1 MTEKK
6 SARSKVQNFGSF
18 LSSMVMPNIAAFIA
32 WGFLTALFIPKGWIP
47 NERFAN
53 LVDPIII
60 YAIPML
66 IAYTGGNIVNPRMGG
81 VVGTIA
87 TMGAIVG
94 SEQKMLVA
102 AMVLGPLSAWILK
115 KIQDAYDGHVKSGF
129 EMLVN
134 NFVAGFLAFG
144 LSLFAYVAI
153 APVMEGLL
161 NILSTGVDWLVQ
173 RHLLPLVHIFVEP
186 AKILFLNN
194 AINHGILFPIG
205 LEQVEKAGK
214 SMLFMIESNP
224 GPGFGI
230 LLAYMIAG
238 KKNEKASALG
248 ASVIQVFGGIH
259 EIYFPYV
266 LMNPKLIIAAIL
278 GGMSSTFLLQMM
290 SGGLVATPSPG
301 SILAWIAL
309 TPKGSYLPTI
319 IAFAVSTV
327 VSMIV
332 ALPIIRNAKDN
343 GKSLDEATNDMKDTK
358 ANKTVEKRPAN
369 TNLAYTKKI
378 IFACDAGMGSSAMG
392 ASILKK
398 KVKEAGLDDIE
409 VRNVAIPQIPD
420 DADVVI
426 THEDLTERAKQK
438 NNNAYHVSVKN
449 FMQAPEYDQLVTD
462 IKEARANGEAKTK
475 STEKIENQTVSPDK
489 EEVETVVY
497 SADGKKISDKKIEEK
512 TNNNSSVLKK
522 ENILLNQKFNSKEE
536 VIKKVGK
543 IMQESGYVD
552 SEYTKGM
559 LQRENEAPT
568 HFGIGLAIP
577 HGTNETKSA
586 IKKSGLVVFTIPE
599 GVKWDDETVKLV
611 IGIAGVGD
619 EHLSILSNVATKI
632 DNEEIVND
640 VVENK
645 SQDEIYEILTS
656 EV

>member
-6 SARSKVQNFGSF
+6 SARSRVQNFGSF

-47 NERFAN
+47 NENFAK

-60 YAIPML
+60 YAIPVL
-66 IAYTGGNIVNPRMGG
+66 IAYTGGNLVNPRMGG
-81 VVGTIA
+81 VVGAIA

-94 SEQKMLVA
+94 SEQKMLIA

-115 KIQDAYDGHVKSGF
+115 KIQDAYEGHVKSGF

-134 NFVAGFLAFG
+134 NLVAGFLALG
-144 LSLFAYVAI
+144 LSLFAYIAI
-153 APVMEGLL
+153 APIMEGLL

-194 AINHGILFPIG
+194 AINHGILSPIG

-290 SGGLVATPSPG
+290 NGGLVATPSPG
-301 SILAWIAL
+301 SLISWILL

-319 IAFAVSTV
+319 IAFAVSTA
-327 VSMIV
+327 VSMVV

-343 GKSLDEATNDMKDTK
+343 GKSLDEATNDMKNTK
-358 ANKTVEKRPAN
+358 ANKTVAQRPAN
-369 TNLAYTKKI
+369 TNLADTKKI

-398 KVKEAGLDDIE
+398 KVKEAGLEDIE
-409 VRNVAIPQIPD
+409 VRNVAIPQIPA

-426 THEDLTERAKQK
+426 THEDLTERARQK
-438 NNNAYHVSVKN
+438 NNTAYHVSVKN
-449 FMQAPEYDQLVTD
+449 FMQAPEYDQLVAD
-462 IKEARANGEAKTK
+462 IKDARENNGQNSPQNEEAISKPTN
-475 STEKIENQTVSPDK
+475 DK
-489 EEVETVVY
+489 EVETVVY
-497 SADGKKISDKKIEEK
+497 GSNGEKITEDKDQTKDFP
-512 TNNNSSVLKK
+512 VLRK
-522 ENILLNQKFNSKEE
+522 ENILLNQKFDSKEE
-536 VIKKVGK
+536 VIREVGK

-552 SEYTKGM
+552 HEYTKGM
-559 LQRENEAPT
+559 LDRENEAPT

-577 HGTNETKSA
+577 HGTNETKAA

-640 VVENK
+640 IVANK

>member
-6 SARSKVQNFGSF
+6 SARSRVQNFGSF

-81 VVGTIA
+81 VVGAIA

-102 AMVLGPLSAWILK
+102 AMVLGPLSAWLLK

-230 LLAYMIAG
+230 LLAYMLAG

-248 ASVIQVFGGIH
+248 ASIIQVFGGIH

-327 VSMIV
+327 VSMVV
-332 ALPIIRNAKDN
+332 ALPIIRNAKDT
-343 GKSLDEATNDMKDTK
+343 GKSLDEATNDMKNTK
-358 ANKTVEKRPAN
+358 SNKTVAQKPAN
-369 TNLAYTKKI
+369 TNLADTKKI

-398 KVKEAGLDDIE
+398 KVKEAGLADIE

-426 THEDLTERAKQK
+426 THEDLTERARQK
-438 NNNAYHVSVKN
+438 NNAAYHVSVKN
-449 FMQAPEYDQLVTD
+449 FMQAPEYDQLVSE
-462 IKEARANGEAKTK
+462 IKDARENNGAN
-475 STEKIENQTVSPDK
+475 SPQNEETISKAANDK
-489 EEVETVVY
+489 EIETVVY
-497 SADGKKISDKKIEEK
+497 GSDGEKITEDEK
-512 TNNNSSVLKK
+512 EINDSPVLKK
-522 ENILLNQKFNSKEE
+522 ENILLNQKFDSKEE
-536 VIKKVGK
+536 VIREVGR

-552 SEYTKGM
+552 HEYTKGM
-559 LQRENEAPT
+559 LDRENEAPT

-640 VVENK
+640 IVANK

>member
-1 MTEKK
+1 
-6 SARSKVQNFGSF
+6 
-18 LSSMVMPNIAAFIA
+18 
-32 WGFLTALFIPKGWIP
+32 
-47 NERFAN
+47 
-53 LVDPIII
+53 
-60 YAIPML
+60 
-66 IAYTGGNIVNPRMGG
+66 
-81 VVGTIA
+81 
-87 TMGAIVG
+87 
-94 SEQKMLVA
+94 
-102 AMVLGPLSAWILK
+102 
-115 KIQDAYDGHVKSGF
+115 
-129 EMLVN
+129 
-134 NFVAGFLAFG
+134 
-144 LSLFAYVAI
+144 
-153 APVMEGLL
+153 
-161 NILSTGVDWLVQ
+161 
-173 RHLLPLVHIFVEP
+173 
-186 AKILFLNN
+186 
-194 AINHGILFPIG
+194 
-205 LEQVEKAGK
+205 
-214 SMLFMIESNP
+214 
-224 GPGFGI
+224 
-230 LLAYMIAG
+230 
-238 KKNEKASALG
+238 
-248 ASVIQVFGGIH
+248 
-259 EIYFPYV
+259 
-266 LMNPKLIIAAIL
+266 
-278 GGMSSTFLLQMM
+278 
-290 SGGLVATPSPG
+290 
-301 SILAWIAL
+301 
-309 TPKGSYLPTI
+309 
-319 IAFAVSTV
+319 
-327 VSMIV
+327 
-332 ALPIIRNAKDN
+332 
-343 GKSLDEATNDMKDTK
+343 
-358 ANKTVEKRPAN
+358 
-369 TNLAYTKKI
+369 
-378 IFACDAGMGSSAMG
+378 MG

-426 THEDLTERAKQK
+426 THEDLTERAMQK

-619 EHLSILSNVATKI
+619 EHLNILSNVATKI

-640 VVENK
+640 IVENK

>member
-6 SARSKVQNFGSF
+6 SARSRVQNFGSF

-81 VVGTIA
+81 VVGAIA

-102 AMVLGPLSAWILK
+102 AMVLGPLSAWLLK

-230 LLAYMIAG
+230 LLAYMLAG

-248 ASVIQVFGGIH
+248 ASIIQVFGGIH

-327 VSMIV
+327 VSMVV
-332 ALPIIRNAKDN
+332 ALPIIRNAKDT
-343 GKSLDEATNDMKDTK
+343 GKSLDEATNDMKNTK
-358 ANKTVEKRPAN
+358 SNKTVAQKPAN
-369 TNLAYTKKI
+369 TNLADTKKI

-398 KVKEAGLDDIE
+398 KVKEAGLADIE

-426 THEDLTERAKQK
+426 THEDLTERARQK
-438 NNNAYHVSVKN
+438 NNAAYHVSVKN
-449 FMQAPEYDQLVTD
+449 FMQAPEYDQLVSE
-462 IKEARANGEAKTK
+462 IKDARENNGAN
-475 STEKIENQTVSPDK
+475 SPQNEETISKAANDK
-489 EEVETVVY
+489 EIETVVY
-497 SADGKKISDKKIEEK
+497 GSDGEKITEDEK
-512 TNNNSSVLKK
+512 EINDFPVLKK
-522 ENILLNQKFNSKEE
+522 ENILLNQKFDSKEAVIRE
-536 VIKKVGK
+536 VGR

-552 SEYTKGM
+552 HEYTKGM
-559 LQRENEAPT
+559 LDRENEAPT

-640 VVENK
+640 IVANK

>member
-6 SARSKVQNFGSF
+6 SVRSRVQNFGSF

-32 WGFLTALFIPKGWIP
+32 WGVLTALFIPKGWIP
-47 NERFAN
+47 NEKFAN

-60 YAIPML
+60 YAIPIL
-66 IAYTGGNIVNPRMGG
+66 IAYTGGNIANPRMGG
-81 VVGTIA
+81 VVGAIA

-102 AMVLGPLSAWILK
+102 AMILGPLSAWLLK

-205 LEQVEKAGK
+205 LDQVEKAGK

-266 LMNPKLIIAAIL
+266 LMNPKLIIAAIV

-290 SGGLVATPSPG
+290 SGGLVSSPSPG
-301 SILAWIAL
+301 SLISWILL
-309 TPKGSYLPTI
+309 TPRGSYLPTI

-332 ALPIIRNAKDN
+332 ALPILRNAKNN
-343 GKSLDEATNDMKDTK
+343 GKSLDEATSDMKNTK
-358 ANKTVEKRPAN
+358 ANKTLAKRPTN
-369 TNLAYTKKI
+369 TNLADTKKI

-426 THEDLTERAKQK
+426 THQDLTERAIQK
-438 NNNAYHVSVKN
+438 NNAAYHVSVKN
-449 FMQAPEYDQLVTD
+449 FMQAPEYDQLIAD
-462 IKEARANGEAKTK
+462 IKDARENNGPT
-475 STEKIENQTVSPDK
+475 SPQK
-489 EEVETVVY
+489 EETINQASNNEEIETVVY
-497 SADGKKISDKKIEEK
+497 SSDGEKITEDKKE
-512 TNNNSSVLKK
+512 TNDSSVLKK
-522 ENILLNQKFNSKEE
+522 ENILLNQKFDSKEE
-536 VIKKVGK
+536 VIKEVGR
-543 IMQESGYVD
+543 IMESSGYVD
-552 SEYTKGM
+552 HEYTNGM

-577 HGTNETKSA
+577 HGTNKTKSA
-586 IKKSGLVVFTIPE
+586 IKKSGLVVLTIPE
-599 GVKWDDETVKLV
+599 GVKWDDEIVKLV

-619 EHLSILSNVATKI
+619 EHLAILSNVATKI

-640 VVENK
+640 IVENK
-645 SQDEIYEILTS
+645 SKDEIYEILTS

>member
-1 MTEKK
+1 MSEKK
-6 SARSKVQNFGSF
+6 SARSRVQNFGSF

-32 WGFLTALFIPKGWIP
+32 WGFLTALFIPDGWIP
-47 NERFAN
+47 NENFAK
-53 LVDPIII
+53 LVDPIIV
-60 YAIPML
+60 YAIPVL
-66 IAYTGGNIVNPRMGG
+66 IAYTGGNLVNPRMGG
-81 VVGTIA
+81 VVGAIA

-94 SEQKMLVA
+94 SEQKMLIA

-115 KIQDAYDGHVKSGF
+115 KIQDAYEGHVKSGF

-134 NFVAGFLAFG
+134 NFVAGFLALG
-144 LSLFAYVAI
+144 LSLFAYIAI

-194 AINHGILFPIG
+194 AINHGIFSPIG
-205 LEQVEKAGK
+205 LEQVEKAGR

-230 LLAYMIAG
+230 LLAYMLAG

-248 ASVIQVFGGIH
+248 ASIIQVFGGIH

-327 VSMIV
+327 VSMVV
-332 ALPIIRNAKDN
+332 ALPIIRNAKDT

-369 TNLAYTKKI
+369 TNLADTKKI

-398 KVKEAGLDDIE
+398 KVKEAGLADIE
-409 VRNVAIPQIPD
+409 VRNVAIPQIPA

-426 THEDLTERAKQK
+426 THEDLTERAMQK
-438 NNNAYHVSVKN
+438 NNAAYHVSVKN
-449 FMQAPEYDQLVTD
+449 FMQAPEYDQLVAD
-462 IKEARANGEAKTK
+462 IKDARENNGANSPQKEESISKA
-475 STEKIENQTVSPDK
+475 ENDK
-489 EEVETVVY
+489 EVETVVY
-497 SADGKKISDKKIEEK
+497 GSDGEKITEDEK
-512 TNNNSSVLKK
+512 EINDFPVLKK
-522 ENILLNQKFNSKEE
+522 ENILLNQKFDSKEE
-536 VIKKVGK
+536 VIREVGR
-543 IMQESGYVD
+543 IMQGSGYVD
-552 SEYTKGM
+552 HEYTKGM
-559 LQRENEAPT
+559 LDRENEAPT

-640 VVENK
+640 IVANK

>member
-32 WGFLTALFIPKGWIP
+32 WGFLTALFIPDGWIP
-47 NERFAN
+47 NENFAT
-53 LVDPIII
+53 LVDPILI

-81 VVGTIA
+81 VVGAIA

-102 AMVLGPLSAWILK
+102 AMVLGPLSAWLLK

-134 NFVAGFLAFG
+134 NFVAGFLALG

-173 RHLLPLVHIFVEP
+173 RRLLPLVHIFVEP

-194 AINHGILFPIG
+194 AINHGIFTPIG
-205 LEQVEKAGK
+205 LNQVEKAGK

-224 GPGFGI
+224 GPGFGV

-238 KKNEKASALG
+238 KKNEKASAFG
-248 ASVIQVFGGIH
+248 ASIIQVFGGIH
-259 EIYFPYV
+259 EIYFPYI
-266 LMNPKLIIAAIL
+266 LMNPKLLIATIL
-278 GGMSSTFLLQMM
+278 GGMSSTFLLELLN
-290 SGGLVATPSPG
+290 GGLVASPSPG
-301 SILAWIAL
+301 SLISWILL

-332 ALPIIRNAKDN
+332 ALPIIRNAKDT

-358 ANKTVEKRPAN
+358 ANKTVAKRPAN
-369 TNLAYTKKI
+369 TNLADTKKI

-449 FMQAPEYDQLVTD
+449 FMQAPEYDQLVAD
-462 IKEARANGEAKTK
+462 IKDARKNNGAN
-475 STEKIENQTVSPDK
+475 SPQNEETISKPVNDK
-489 EEVETVVY
+489 EVETVVY
-497 SADGKKISDKKIEEK
+497 GSNGEKITEDKNQTKD
-512 TNNNSSVLKK
+512 SPVLKK
-522 ENILLNQKFNSKEE
+522 ENILLNQKFDSKEE
-536 VIKKVGK
+536 VIREVGR

-552 SEYTKGM
+552 HEYTKGM
-559 LQRENEAPT
+559 LDRENEAPT

>member
-1 MTEKK
+1 MTEKR

-32 WGFLTALFIPKGWIP
+32 WGFLTALFIPDGWIP
-47 NERFAN
+47 NENFAT
-53 LVDPIII
+53 LVDPILI

-81 VVGTIA
+81 VVGAIA

-102 AMVLGPLSAWILK
+102 AMVLGPLSAWLLK

-134 NFVAGFLAFG
+134 NFVAGFLALG

-173 RHLLPLVHIFVEP
+173 RRLLPLVHIFVEP

-194 AINHGILFPIG
+194 AINHGIFTPIG
-205 LEQVEKAGK
+205 LNQVEKAGK

-224 GPGFGI
+224 GPGFGV

-238 KKNEKASALG
+238 KKNEKASAFG
-248 ASVIQVFGGIH
+248 ASIIQVFGGIH
-259 EIYFPYV
+259 EIYFPYI
-266 LMNPKLIIAAIL
+266 LMNPKLLIATIL
-278 GGMSSTFLLQMM
+278 GGMSSTFLLELLN
-290 SGGLVATPSPG
+290 GGLVASPSPG
-301 SILAWIAL
+301 SLISWILL

-358 ANKTVEKRPAN
+358 ANKTVAKRPAN
-369 TNLAYTKKI
+369 TNLADTKKI

-426 THEDLTERAKQK
+426 THEDLTERAMQK

-449 FMQAPEYDQLVTD
+449 FMQAPEYDQLVAE
-462 IKEARANGEAKTK
+462 IKDARENNGANSPQNEETISKA
-475 STEKIENQTVSPDK
+475 ENDK
-489 EEVETVVY
+489 EVETVVY
-497 SADGKKISDKKIEEK
+497 GSDGEKITEDEK
-512 TNNNSSVLKK
+512 EINDSPVLKK

-619 EHLSILSNVATKI
+619 EHLNILSNVATKI

-640 VVENK
+640 IVENK

>member
-6 SARSKVQNFGSF
+6 SARSRVQNFGSF

-32 WGFLTALFIPKGWIP
+32 WGFLTALFIPDGWIP
-47 NERFAN
+47 NENFAK

-81 VVGTIA
+81 VVGAIA

-134 NFVAGFLAFG
+134 NFVAGFLALG

-194 AINHGILFPIG
+194 AINHGILSPIG
-205 LEQVEKAGK
+205 LEQVEKAGR

-230 LLAYMIAG
+230 LLAYMLAG

-248 ASVIQVFGGIH
+248 ASIIQVFGGIH

-327 VSMIV
+327 VSMVV
-332 ALPIIRNAKDN
+332 ALPIIRNAKDT
-343 GKSLDEATNDMKDTK
+343 GKSLDEATNDMKNTK

-369 TNLAYTKKI
+369 TNLADTKKI

-398 KVKEAGLDDIE
+398 KVKEAGLADIE

-426 THEDLTERAKQK
+426 THEDLTERARQK
-438 NNNAYHVSVKN
+438 NNAAYHVSVKN
-449 FMQAPEYDQLVTD
+449 FMQAPEYDQLVAE
-462 IKEARANGEAKTK
+462 IKDARENNGANSPQKEETISKA
-475 STEKIENQTVSPDK
+475 ENDK
-489 EEVETVVY
+489 EVETVVY
-497 SADGKKISDKKIEEK
+497 GSDGEKITEDEK
-512 TNNNSSVLKK
+512 EINDFPVLKK
-522 ENILLNQKFNSKEE
+522 ENILLNQKFDSKEE
-536 VIKKVGK
+536 VIREVGK

-552 SEYTKGM
+552 HEYTKGM
-559 LQRENEAPT
+559 LDRENEAPT

-577 HGTNETKSA
+577 HGTNETKAA

-640 VVENK
+640 IVANK

>member
-32 WGFLTALFIPKGWIP
+32 WGFLTALFIPDGWIP
-47 NERFAN
+47 NEKFAT

-81 VVGTIA
+81 VVGAIA

-102 AMVLGPLSAWILK
+102 AMVLGPLSAWLLK

-134 NFVAGFLAFG
+134 NFVAGFLALG

-194 AINHGILFPIG
+194 AINHGILSPIG

-230 LLAYMIAG
+230 LLAYMLAG

-248 ASVIQVFGGIH
+248 ASIIQVFGGIH

-290 SGGLVATPSPG
+290 NGGLVATPSPG
-301 SILAWIAL
+301 SILAWLAL

-327 VSMIV
+327 VSMVV
-332 ALPIIRNAKDN
+332 ALPIIRNAKDT
-343 GKSLDEATNDMKDTK
+343 GKSLDEATNDMKNTK
-358 ANKTVEKRPAN
+358 ANKTVAKRPAN
-369 TNLAYTKKI
+369 TNLADTKKI

-398 KVKEAGLDDIE
+398 KVKEAGLADIE

-426 THEDLTERAKQK
+426 THEDLTERAMQK
-438 NNNAYHVSVKN
+438 NNAAYHVSVKN
-449 FMQAPEYDQLVTD
+449 FMQAPEYDKLVAD
-462 IKEARANGEAKTK
+462 IKDARENNGANSLQKEESISKPA
-475 STEKIENQTVSPDK
+475 NDK
-489 EEVETVVY
+489 EVETVVY
-497 SADGKKISDKKIEEK
+497 GSNGEKITEDKNQTKD
-512 TNNNSSVLKK
+512 SPVLKK
-522 ENILLNQKFNSKEE
+522 ENILLNQKFDSKEE
-536 VIKKVGK
+536 VIREVGR

-552 SEYTKGM
+552 HEYTNGM

-577 HGTNETKSA
+577 HGTNETKAA

-632 DNEEIVND
+632 DNEEVVND
-640 VVENK
+640 IVANK

>member
-32 WGFLTALFIPKGWIP
+32 WGFLTALFIPDGWIP
-47 NERFAN
+47 NENFAT
-53 LVDPIII
+53 LVDPILI

-81 VVGTIA
+81 VVGAIA

-102 AMVLGPLSAWILK
+102 AMVLGPLSAWLLK

-134 NFVAGFLAFG
+134 NFVAGFLALG

-173 RHLLPLVHIFVEP
+173 RRLLPLVHIFVEP

-194 AINHGILFPIG
+194 AINHGIFTPIG
-205 LEQVEKAGK
+205 LNQVEKAGK

-224 GPGFGI
+224 GPGFGV

-238 KKNEKASALG
+238 KKNEKASAFG
-248 ASVIQVFGGIH
+248 ASIIQVFGGIH
-259 EIYFPYV
+259 EIYFPYI
-266 LMNPKLIIAAIL
+266 LMNPKLLIATIL
-278 GGMSSTFLLQMM
+278 GGMSSTFLLELLN
-290 SGGLVATPSPG
+290 GGLVASPSPG
-301 SILAWIAL
+301 SLISWILL

-332 ALPIIRNAKDN
+332 ALPIIRNAKDT

-358 ANKTVEKRPAN
+358 ANKTVAKRPAN
-369 TNLAYTKKI
+369 TNLADTKKI

-426 THEDLTERAKQK
+426 THEDLTERAMQK

-449 FMQAPEYDQLVTD
+449 FMQAPEYDQLVAE
-462 IKEARANGEAKTK
+462 IKDARENNGANSPQNEETISKA
-475 STEKIENQTVSPDK
+475 ENDK
-489 EEVETVVY
+489 EVETVVY
-497 SADGKKISDKKIEEK
+497 GSDGEKITEDEK
-512 TNNNSSVLKK
+512 EINDSPVLKK

-586 IKKSGLVVFTIPE
+586 LKKSGLVVFTIPE

-619 EHLSILSNVATKI
+619 EHLNILSNVATKI

-640 VVENK
+640 IVENK

>member
-32 WGFLTALFIPKGWIP
+32 WGFLTALFIPDGWIP
-47 NERFAN
+47 NENFAT
-53 LVDPIII
+53 LVDPILI

-81 VVGTIA
+81 VVGAIA

-102 AMVLGPLSAWILK
+102 AMVLGPLSAWLLK

-134 NFVAGFLAFG
+134 NFVAGFLALG

-173 RHLLPLVHIFVEP
+173 RRLLPLVHIFVEP

-194 AINHGILFPIG
+194 AINHGIFTPIG
-205 LEQVEKAGK
+205 LNQVEKAGK

-224 GPGFGI
+224 GPGFGV

-238 KKNEKASALG
+238 KKNEKASAFG
-248 ASVIQVFGGIH
+248 ASIIQVFGGIH
-259 EIYFPYV
+259 EIYFPYI
-266 LMNPKLIIAAIL
+266 LMNPKLLIATIL
-278 GGMSSTFLLQMM
+278 GGMSSTFLLELLN
-290 SGGLVATPSPG
+290 GGLVASPSPG
-301 SILAWIAL
+301 SLISWILL

-332 ALPIIRNAKDN
+332 ALPIIRNAKDT

-358 ANKTVEKRPAN
+358 ANKTVAKRPAN
-369 TNLAYTKKI
+369 TNLADTKKI

-426 THEDLTERAKQK
+426 THEDLTERAMQK

-449 FMQAPEYDQLVTD
+449 FMQAPEYNQLVTD

-475 STEKIENQTVSPDK
+475 STEKIE
-489 EEVETVVY
+489 
-497 SADGKKISDKKIEEK
+497 EK
-512 TNNNSSVLKK
+512 TNNSSVLKK

-640 VVENK
+640 IVENK

>member
-32 WGFLTALFIPKGWIP
+32 WGFLTALFIPDGWIP
-47 NERFAN
+47 NENFAT
-53 LVDPIII
+53 LVDPILI

-81 VVGTIA
+81 VVGAIA

-102 AMVLGPLSAWILK
+102 AMVLGPLSAWLLK

-134 NFVAGFLAFG
+134 NFVAGFLALG

-173 RHLLPLVHIFVEP
+173 RRLLPLVHIFVEP

-194 AINHGILFPIG
+194 AINHGIFTPIG
-205 LEQVEKAGK
+205 LNQVEKAGK

-224 GPGFGI
+224 GPGFGV

-238 KKNEKASALG
+238 KKNEKASAFG
-248 ASVIQVFGGIH
+248 ASIIQVFGGIH
-259 EIYFPYV
+259 EIYFPYI
-266 LMNPKLIIAAIL
+266 LMNPKLLIATIL
-278 GGMSSTFLLQMM
+278 GGMSSTFLLELLN
-290 SGGLVATPSPG
+290 GGLVASPSPG
-301 SILAWIAL
+301 SLISWILL

-343 GKSLDEATNDMKDTK
+343 GKSLDEATNDMKNTK
-358 ANKTVEKRPAN
+358 ANKTVAKRPAN
-369 TNLAYTKKI
+369 TNLADTKKI

-426 THEDLTERAKQK
+426 THEDLTERAMQK

-449 FMQAPEYDQLVTD
+449 FMQAPEYDQLVAE
-462 IKEARANGEAKTK
+462 IKDARENNGANSPQNEETISKA
-475 STEKIENQTVSPDK
+475 ENDK
-489 EEVETVVY
+489 EVETVVY
-497 SADGKKISDKKIEEK
+497 GSDGEKITEDEK
-512 TNNNSSVLKK
+512 EINDSPVLKK

-619 EHLSILSNVATKI
+619 EHLNILSNVATKI

-640 VVENK
+640 IVENK

>member
-6 SARSKVQNFGSF
+6 SARSRVQNFGSF

-32 WGFLTALFIPKGWIP
+32 WGFLTALFIPDGWIP
-47 NERFAN
+47 NENFAK

-60 YAIPML
+60 YAIPVL
-66 IAYTGGNIVNPRMGG
+66 IAYTGGNLVNPRMGG
-81 VVGTIA
+81 VVGAIA

-94 SEQKMLVA
+94 SEQKMLIA

-115 KIQDAYDGHVKSGF
+115 KIQDAYEGHVKSGF

-134 NFVAGFLAFG
+134 NFVAGFLALG
-144 LSLFAYVAI
+144 LSLFAYIAI
-153 APVMEGLL
+153 APIMEGLL

-194 AINHGILFPIG
+194 AINHGILSPIG

-290 SGGLVATPSPG
+290 NGGLVATPSPG

-319 IAFAVSTV
+319 IAFVVSTV
-327 VSMIV
+327 VSMVV
-332 ALPIIRNAKDN
+332 ALPIIRNAKDT
-343 GKSLDEATNDMKDTK
+343 GKSLDEATADMRNTK
-358 ANKTVEKRPAN
+358 ANKTVAQRPAN
-369 TNLAYTKKI
+369 TNLADTKKI

-398 KVKEAGLDDIE
+398 KVKEAGLADIE
-409 VRNVAIPQIPD
+409 VRNVAIPQIPA

-426 THEDLTERAKQK
+426 THEDLTERARQK
-438 NNNAYHVSVKN
+438 NNTAYHVSVKN
-449 FMQAPEYDQLVTD
+449 FMQAPEYDQLVDD
-462 IKEARANGEAKTK
+462 IKDARANNG
-475 STEKIENQTVSPDK
+475 TVSPKNEDPISKPANDK
-489 EEVETVVY
+489 EVETVVY
-497 SADGKKISDKKIEEK
+497 ESNGEKVTEDKNQAKD
-512 TNNNSSVLKK
+512 TPVLKK
-522 ENILLNQKFNSKEE
+522 ENILLNQKFDSKEE
-536 VIKKVGK
+536 VIREVGK
-543 IMQESGYVD
+543 IMQESGYVG

-559 LQRENEAPT
+559 LDRENEAPT

-640 VVENK
+640 IVANK

>member
-6 SARSKVQNFGSF
+6 SARSRVQNFGSF

-32 WGFLTALFIPKGWIP
+32 WGFLTALFIPDGWIP
-47 NERFAN
+47 NENFAN
-53 LVDPIII
+53 LVDPIIV
-60 YAIPML
+60 YAIPVL
-66 IAYTGGNIVNPRMGG
+66 IAYTGGNLVNPRMGG
-81 VVGTIA
+81 VVGAIA

-94 SEQKMLVA
+94 SEQKMLIA

-115 KIQDAYDGHVKSGF
+115 KIQDAYEGHVKSGF

-134 NFVAGFLAFG
+134 NFVAGFLALG
-144 LSLFAYVAI
+144 LSLFAYIAI

-173 RHLLPLVHIFVEP
+173 KHLLPLVHIFVEP

-194 AINHGILFPIG
+194 AINHGILSPIG

-290 SGGLVATPSPG
+290 NGGLVATPSPG

-327 VSMIV
+327 VSMVV
-332 ALPIIRNAKDN
+332 ALPIIRNAKDT
-343 GKSLDEATNDMKDTK
+343 GKSLDDATADMKNTK
-358 ANKTVEKRPAN
+358 ANKTVAQRPAN
-369 TNLAYTKKI
+369 TNLADTKKI

-398 KVKEAGLDDIE
+398 KVKEAGLEDIE
-409 VRNVAIPQIPD
+409 VRNVAIPQIPA

-426 THEDLTERAKQK
+426 THEDLTERARQK
-438 NNNAYHVSVKN
+438 NNTAYHVSVKN
-449 FMQAPEYDQLVTD
+449 FMQAPEYDQLVAD
-462 IKEARANGEAKTK
+462 IKDARENNGIASPQNE
-475 STEKIENQTVSPDK
+475 EKISKPTNEK
-489 EEVETVVY
+489 EVETVVY
-497 SADGKKISDKKIEEK
+497 GSDGEKITEDKDQTKDFP
-512 TNNNSSVLKK
+512 VLKK
-522 ENILLNQKFNSKEE
+522 ENILLNQKFDSKEE
-536 VIKKVGK
+536 VIREVGK
-543 IMQESGYVD
+543 IMQESGYVG

-559 LQRENEAPT
+559 LDRENEAPT

-577 HGTNETKSA
+577 HGTNETKAA

-640 VVENK
+640 IVANK

>member
-32 WGFLTALFIPKGWIP
+32 WGFLTALFIPDGWIP
-47 NERFAN
+47 NENFAT
-53 LVDPIII
+53 LVDPILI

-81 VVGTIA
+81 VVGAIA

-102 AMVLGPLSAWILK
+102 AMVLGPLSAWLLK

-134 NFVAGFLAFG
+134 NFVAGFLALG

-173 RHLLPLVHIFVEP
+173 RRLLPLVHIFVEP

-194 AINHGILFPIG
+194 AINHGIFTPIG
-205 LEQVEKAGK
+205 LNQVEKAGK

-327 VSMIV
+327 VSMVV
-332 ALPIIRNAKDN
+332 ALPIIRNAKDT
-343 GKSLDEATNDMKDTK
+343 GKSLDEATNDMKNTK
-358 ANKTVEKRPAN
+358 ANKTAAQRPAN
-369 TNLAYTKKI
+369 TNLADTKKI

-398 KVKEAGLDDIE
+398 KVKEAGLADIE

-426 THEDLTERAKQK
+426 THEDLTERAMQK

-449 FMQAPEYDQLVTD
+449 FMQAPEYDQLVAE
-462 IKEARANGEAKTK
+462 IKDARENNGTNSPQNEEVINKPAN
-475 STEKIENQTVSPDK
+475 DK
-489 EEVETVVY
+489 EVETVVY
-497 SADGKKISDKKIEEK
+497 GSDGEKITEDEK
-512 TNNNSSVLKK
+512 EINDFPVLKK
-522 ENILLNQKFNSKEE
+522 ENILLNQKFDSKEE
-536 VIKKVGK
+536 VIREVGR

-552 SEYTKGM
+552 HEYTEGM
-559 LQRENEAPT
+559 LDRENEAPT

-619 EHLSILSNVATKI
+619 EHLNILSNVATKI

-640 VVENK
+640 IVENK

>member
-6 SARSKVQNFGSF
+6 SARSRVQNFGSF

-32 WGFLTALFIPKGWIP
+32 WGFLTALFIPDGWIP
-47 NERFAN
+47 NENFAK

-81 VVGTIA
+81 VVGAIA

-134 NFVAGFLAFG
+134 NFVAGFLALG

-194 AINHGILFPIG
+194 AINHGILSPIG
-205 LEQVEKAGK
+205 LEQVEKAGR

-230 LLAYMIAG
+230 LLAYMLAG

-248 ASVIQVFGGIH
+248 ASIIQVFGGIH

-327 VSMIV
+327 VSMVV
-332 ALPIIRNAKDN
+332 ALPIIRNAKDT
-343 GKSLDEATNDMKDTK
+343 GKSLDEATNDMKNTK
-358 ANKTVEKRPAN
+358 ANKTVAQKPAN
-369 TNLAYTKKI
+369 TNLADTKKI

-398 KVKEAGLDDIE
+398 KVKEAGLADIE
-409 VRNVAIPQIPD
+409 VRNVAIPQIPA

-426 THEDLTERAKQK
+426 THEDLTERARQK
-438 NNNAYHVSVKN
+438 NNAAYHVSVKN
-449 FMQAPEYDQLVTD
+449 FMQAPEYDQLVAD
-462 IKEARANGEAKTK
+462 IKDARENNGANSPQKEETISKA
-475 STEKIENQTVSPDK
+475 ENDK
-489 EEVETVVY
+489 EVETVVY
-497 SADGKKISDKKIEEK
+497 GSNGEKITEDEK
-512 TNNNSSVLKK
+512 EINEVPVLKK
-522 ENILLNQKFNSKEE
+522 ENILLNQKFDSKEE
-536 VIKKVGK
+536 VIREVGR

-552 SEYTKGM
+552 HEYTKGM
-559 LQRENEAPT
+559 LDRENEAPT

-632 DNEEIVND
+632 DSEEIVND
-640 VVENK
+640 IVANK

>member
-6 SARSKVQNFGSF
+6 SARSRVQNFGSF

-60 YAIPML
+60 YAIPIL

-81 VVGTIA
+81 VVGAIA

-115 KIQDAYDGHVKSGF
+115 KIQNAYDGHVKSGF

-134 NFVAGFLAFG
+134 NFVAGFLALG

-173 RHLLPLVHIFVEP
+173 RRLLPLVHIFVEP

-194 AINHGILFPIG
+194 AINHGIFTPIG
-205 LEQVEKAGK
+205 LNQVEKAGK

-224 GPGFGI
+224 GPGFGV

-238 KKNEKASALG
+238 KKNEKASAFG
-248 ASVIQVFGGIH
+248 ASIIQVFGGIH
-259 EIYFPYV
+259 EIYFPYI
-266 LMNPKLIIAAIL
+266 LMNPKLLIATIL
-278 GGMSSTFLLQMM
+278 GGMSSTFLLELLN
-290 SGGLVATPSPG
+290 GGLVASPSPG
-301 SILAWIAL
+301 SLISWILL

-358 ANKTVEKRPAN
+358 ANKTVAKRPAN
-369 TNLAYTKKI
+369 TNLADTKKI

-426 THEDLTERAKQK
+426 THEDLTERAMQK

-449 FMQAPEYDQLVTD
+449 FMQAPEYDQLVAE
-462 IKEARANGEAKTK
+462 IKDARENNGANSPQNEETISKA
-475 STEKIENQTVSPDK
+475 ENDK
-489 EEVETVVY
+489 EVETVVY
-497 SADGKKISDKKIEEK
+497 GSDGEKITEDEK
-512 TNNNSSVLKK
+512 EINDSPVLKK

-619 EHLSILSNVATKI
+619 EHLNILSNVATKI
-632 DNEEIVND
+632 DNEEIVNEI
-640 VVENK
+640 VANK

>member
-6 SARSKVQNFGSF
+6 SARSRVQNFGSF

-47 NERFAN
+47 NENFAK

-60 YAIPML
+60 YAIPVL
-66 IAYTGGNIVNPRMGG
+66 IAYTGGNLVNPRMGG
-81 VVGTIA
+81 VVGAIA

-94 SEQKMLVA
+94 SEQKMLIA

-115 KIQDAYDGHVKSGF
+115 KIQDAYEGHVKSGF

-134 NFVAGFLAFG
+134 NLVAGFLALG
-144 LSLFAYVAI
+144 LSLFAYIAI
-153 APVMEGLL
+153 APIMEGLL

-194 AINHGILFPIG
+194 AINHGILSPIG

-230 LLAYMIAG
+230 LLAYMLAG

-290 SGGLVATPSPG
+290 NGGLVATPSPG
-301 SILAWIAL
+301 SLISWILL

-319 IAFAVSTV
+319 IAFAVSTA
-327 VSMIV
+327 VSMVV

-343 GKSLDEATNDMKDTK
+343 GKSLDEATNDMKNTK
-358 ANKTVEKRPAN
+358 ANKTVAQRPAN
-369 TNLAYTKKI
+369 TNLADTKKI

-398 KVKEAGLDDIE
+398 KVKEAGLEDIE
-409 VRNVAIPQIPD
+409 VRNVAIPQIPA

-426 THEDLTERAKQK
+426 THEDLTERARQK
-438 NNNAYHVSVKN
+438 NNTAYHVSVKN
-449 FMQAPEYDQLVTD
+449 FMQAPEYDQLVAD
-462 IKEARANGEAKTK
+462 IKDARENNGQNSPQNEEAISKPTN
-475 STEKIENQTVSPDK
+475 DK
-489 EEVETVVY
+489 EVETVVY
-497 SADGKKISDKKIEEK
+497 GSNGEKITEDKDQTKDFP
-512 TNNNSSVLKK
+512 VLRK
-522 ENILLNQKFNSKEE
+522 ENILLNQKFDSKEE
-536 VIKKVGK
+536 VIREVGK

-552 SEYTKGM
+552 HEYTKGM
-559 LQRENEAPT
+559 LDRENEAPT

-577 HGTNETKSA
+577 HGTNETKAA

-640 VVENK
+640 IVANK

>member
-32 WGFLTALFIPKGWIP
+32 WGFLTALFIPDGWIP
-47 NERFAN
+47 NENFAT
-53 LVDPIII
+53 LVDPILI

-81 VVGTIA
+81 VVGAIA

-102 AMVLGPLSAWILK
+102 AMVLGPLSAWLLK

-134 NFVAGFLAFG
+134 NFVAGFLALG

-173 RHLLPLVHIFVEP
+173 RRLLPLVHIFVEP

-194 AINHGILFPIG
+194 AINHGIFTPIG
-205 LEQVEKAGK
+205 LNQVEKAGK

-224 GPGFGI
+224 GPGFGV

-238 KKNEKASALG
+238 KKNEKASAFG
-248 ASVIQVFGGIH
+248 ASIIQVFGGIH
-259 EIYFPYV
+259 EIYFPYI
-266 LMNPKLIIAAIL
+266 LMNPKLLIATIL
-278 GGMSSTFLLQMM
+278 GGMSSTFLLELLN
-290 SGGLVATPSPG
+290 GGLVASPSPG
-301 SILAWIAL
+301 SLISWILL

-358 ANKTVEKRPAN
+358 ANKTVAKRPAN
-369 TNLAYTKKI
+369 TNLADTKKI

-426 THEDLTERAKQK
+426 THEDLTERAMQK

-449 FMQAPEYDQLVTD
+449 FMQAPEYDQLVAE
-462 IKEARANGEAKTK
+462 IKDARENNGANSPQNEETISKA
-475 STEKIENQTVSPDK
+475 ENDK
-489 EEVETVVY
+489 EVETVVY
-497 SADGKKISDKKIEEK
+497 GSDGEKITEDEK
-512 TNNNSSVLKK
+512 EINDSPVLKK

-619 EHLSILSNVATKI
+619 EHLNILSNVATKI

-640 VVENK
+640 IVENK

>member
-32 WGFLTALFIPKGWIP
+32 WGFLTALFIPDGWIP
-47 NERFAN
+47 NENFAT
-53 LVDPIII
+53 LVDPILI

-81 VVGTIA
+81 VVGAIA

-102 AMVLGPLSAWILK
+102 AMVLGPLSAWLLK

-134 NFVAGFLAFG
+134 NFVAGFLALG

-173 RHLLPLVHIFVEP
+173 RRLLPLVHIFVEP

-194 AINHGILFPIG
+194 AINHGIFTPIG
-205 LEQVEKAGK
+205 LNQVEKAGK

-224 GPGFGI
+224 GPGFGV

-238 KKNEKASALG
+238 KKNEKASAFG
-248 ASVIQVFGGIH
+248 ASIIQVFGGIH
-259 EIYFPYV
+259 EIYFPYI
-266 LMNPKLIIAAIL
+266 LMNPKLLIATIL
-278 GGMSSTFLLQMM
+278 GGMSSTFLLELLN
-290 SGGLVATPSPG
+290 GGLVASPSPG
-301 SILAWIAL
+301 SLISWILL

-332 ALPIIRNAKDN
+332 ALPIIRNAKDT

-358 ANKTVEKRPAN
+358 ANKTVAKRSAN
-369 TNLAYTKKI
+369 TNLADTKKI

-426 THEDLTERAKQK
+426 THEDLTERAMQK

-449 FMQAPEYDQLVTD
+449 FMQAPEYDQLVAE
-462 IKEARANGEAKTK
+462 IKDARENNGANSPQNEETISKA
-475 STEKIENQTVSPDK
+475 ENDK
-489 EEVETVVY
+489 EVETVVY
-497 SADGKKISDKKIEEK
+497 GSDGEKITEDEK
-512 TNNNSSVLKK
+512 EINDSPVLKK

-640 VVENK
+640 IVENK

>member
-6 SARSKVQNFGSF
+6 SARSRVQNFGSF

-32 WGFLTALFIPKGWIP
+32 WGFLTALFIPDGWIP
-47 NERFAN
+47 NENFAK
-53 LVDPIII
+53 LVDPIIV
-60 YAIPML
+60 YAIPVL
-66 IAYTGGNIVNPRMGG
+66 IAYTGGNLVNPRMGG
-81 VVGTIA
+81 VVGAIA

-94 SEQKMLVA
+94 SEQKMLIA

-115 KIQDAYDGHVKSGF
+115 KIQDAYEGHVKSGF

-134 NFVAGFLAFG
+134 NFVAGFLALG
-144 LSLFAYVAI
+144 LSLFAYIAI

-194 AINHGILFPIG
+194 AINHGIFSPIG

-230 LLAYMIAG
+230 LLAYMLAG

-248 ASVIQVFGGIH
+248 ASIIQVFGGIH

-290 SGGLVATPSPG
+290 NGGLVATPSPG
-301 SILAWIAL
+301 SILAWLAL

-327 VSMIV
+327 VSMVV
-332 ALPIIRNAKDN
+332 ALPIIRNAKDT
-343 GKSLDEATNDMKDTK
+343 GKSLDEATNDMENTK
-358 ANKTVEKRPAN
+358 ANKTVGKRPAN
-369 TNLAYTKKI
+369 TNLADTKKI

-398 KVKEAGLDDIE
+398 KVKEAGLSDIE
-409 VRNVAIPQIPD
+409 VRNVAIPQIPA

-426 THEDLTERAKQK
+426 THEDLTERAMQK
-438 NNNAYHVSVKN
+438 NNAAYHVSVKN
-449 FMQAPEYDQLVTD
+449 FMQAPEYDQLVAE
-462 IKEARANGEAKTK
+462 IKDARENNGANSPKKEETISKA
-475 STEKIENQTVSPDK
+475 ENDK
-489 EEVETVVY
+489 EVETIVY
-497 SADGKKISDKKIEEK
+497 GSDGEKITEDEK
-512 TNNNSSVLKK
+512 EINDFPVLKK
-522 ENILLNQKFNSKEE
+522 ENILLNQKFDSKEE
-536 VIKKVGK
+536 VIREVGR

-552 SEYTKGM
+552 HEYTKGM
-559 LQRENEAPT
+559 LDRENEAPT

-640 VVENK
+640 IVANK

>member
-32 WGFLTALFIPKGWIP
+32 WGFLTALFIPDGWIP
-47 NERFAN
+47 NENFAT
-53 LVDPIII
+53 LVDPILI

-81 VVGTIA
+81 VVGAIA

-102 AMVLGPLSAWILK
+102 AMVLGPLSAWLLK

-134 NFVAGFLAFG
+134 NFVAGFLALG

-173 RHLLPLVHIFVEP
+173 RRLLPLVHIFVEP

-194 AINHGILFPIG
+194 AINHGIFTPIG
-205 LEQVEKAGK
+205 LNQVEKAGK

-224 GPGFGI
+224 GPGFGV

-238 KKNEKASALG
+238 KKNEKASAFG
-248 ASVIQVFGGIH
+248 ASIIQVFGGIH
-259 EIYFPYV
+259 EIYFPYI
-266 LMNPKLIIAAIL
+266 LMNPKLLIATIL
-278 GGMSSTFLLQMM
+278 GGMSSTFLLELLN
-290 SGGLVATPSPG
+290 GGLVASPSPG
-301 SILAWIAL
+301 SLISWILL

-332 ALPIIRNAKDN
+332 ALPIIRNAKDT

-358 ANKTVEKRPAN
+358 ANKTVAKRSAN
-369 TNLAYTKKI
+369 TNLADTKKI

-426 THEDLTERAKQK
+426 THEDLTERAMQK

-449 FMQAPEYDQLVTD
+449 FMQAPEYNQLVTD

-475 STEKIENQTVSPDK
+475 STEKIE
-489 EEVETVVY
+489 
-497 SADGKKISDKKIEEK
+497 EK
-512 TNNNSSVLKK
+512 TNNSSVLKK

-640 VVENK
+640 IVENK

>member
-32 WGFLTALFIPKGWIP
+32 WGFLTALFIPDGWIP
-47 NERFAN
+47 NENFAT
-53 LVDPIII
+53 LVDPILI

-81 VVGTIA
+81 VVGAIA

-102 AMVLGPLSAWILK
+102 AMVLGPLSAWLLK

-134 NFVAGFLAFG
+134 NFVAGFLALG

-173 RHLLPLVHIFVEP
+173 RRLLPLVHIFVEP

-194 AINHGILFPIG
+194 AINHGIFTPIG
-205 LEQVEKAGK
+205 LNQVEKAGK

-224 GPGFGI
+224 GPGFGV

-238 KKNEKASALG
+238 KKNEKASAFG
-248 ASVIQVFGGIH
+248 ASIIQVFGGIH
-259 EIYFPYV
+259 EIYFPYI
-266 LMNPKLIIAAIL
+266 LMNPKLLIATIL
-278 GGMSSTFLLQMM
+278 GGMSSTFLLELLN
-290 SGGLVATPSPG
+290 GGLVASPSPG
-301 SILAWIAL
+301 SLISWILL

-332 ALPIIRNAKDN
+332 ALPIIRNAKDT

-358 ANKTVEKRPAN
+358 ANKTVAKRPAN
-369 TNLAYTKKI
+369 TNLADTKKI

-426 THEDLTERAKQK
+426 THEDLTERAMQK

-449 FMQAPEYDQLVTD
+449 FMQAPEYDQLVAE
-462 IKEARANGEAKTK
+462 IKDARENNGENSPQNEETISKA
-475 STEKIENQTVSPDK
+475 ENDK
-489 EEVETVVY
+489 EVETVVY
-497 SADGKKISDKKIEEK
+497 GSDGEKITEDEK
-512 TNNNSSVLKK
+512 EINDSPVLKK

-619 EHLSILSNVATKI
+619 EHLNILSNVATKI
-632 DNEEIVND
+632 DNEEIVNEI
-640 VVENK
+640 VANK

>member
-6 SARSKVQNFGSF
+6 SARSRVQNFGSF

-32 WGFLTALFIPKGWIP
+32 WGFLTALFIPDGWIP
-47 NERFAN
+47 NENFAT
-53 LVDPIII
+53 LVDPILI

-81 VVGTIA
+81 VVGAIA

-102 AMVLGPLSAWILK
+102 AMVLGPLSAWLLK

-134 NFVAGFLAFG
+134 NFVAGFLALG

-173 RHLLPLVHIFVEP
+173 RRLLPLVHIFVEP

-194 AINHGILFPIG
+194 AINHGIFTPIG
-205 LEQVEKAGK
+205 LNQVEKAGK

-224 GPGFGI
+224 GPGFGV

-238 KKNEKASALG
+238 KKNEKASAFG
-248 ASVIQVFGGIH
+248 ASIIQVFGGIH
-259 EIYFPYV
+259 EIYFPYI
-266 LMNPKLIIAAIL
+266 LMNPKLLIATIL
-278 GGMSSTFLLQMM
+278 GGMSSTFLLELLN
-290 SGGLVATPSPG
+290 GGLVASPSPG
-301 SILAWIAL
+301 SLISWILL

-332 ALPIIRNAKDN
+332 ALPIIRNAKDT

-358 ANKTVEKRPAN
+358 ANKTVAKRPAN
-369 TNLAYTKKI
+369 TNLADTKKI

-426 THEDLTERAKQK
+426 THEDLTERAMQK

-449 FMQAPEYDQLVTD
+449 FMQAPEYNQLVTD

-475 STEKIENQTVSPDK
+475 STEKIE
-489 EEVETVVY
+489 
-497 SADGKKISDKKIEEK
+497 EK
-512 TNNNSSVLKK
+512 TNNSSVLKK

-640 VVENK
+640 IVENK

>member
-1 MTEKK
+1 
-6 SARSKVQNFGSF
+6 
-18 LSSMVMPNIAAFIA
+18 
-32 WGFLTALFIPKGWIP
+32 
-47 NERFAN
+47 
-53 LVDPIII
+53 
-60 YAIPML
+60 
-66 IAYTGGNIVNPRMGG
+66 
-81 VVGTIA
+81 
-87 TMGAIVG
+87 
-94 SEQKMLVA
+94 
-102 AMVLGPLSAWILK
+102 
-115 KIQDAYDGHVKSGF
+115 
-129 EMLVN
+129 
-134 NFVAGFLAFG
+134 
-144 LSLFAYVAI
+144 
-153 APVMEGLL
+153 
-161 NILSTGVDWLVQ
+161 
-173 RHLLPLVHIFVEP
+173 
-186 AKILFLNN
+186 
-194 AINHGILFPIG
+194 
-205 LEQVEKAGK
+205 
-214 SMLFMIESNP
+214 
-224 GPGFGI
+224 
-230 LLAYMIAG
+230 
-238 KKNEKASALG
+238 
-248 ASVIQVFGGIH
+248 
-259 EIYFPYV
+259 
-266 LMNPKLIIAAIL
+266 MNPKLLIATIL
-278 GGMSSTFLLQMM
+278 GGMSSTFLLELLN
-290 SGGLVATPSPG
+290 GGLVASPSPG
-301 SILAWIAL
+301 SLISWILL

-332 ALPIIRNAKDN
+332 ALPIIRNAKDT

-358 ANKTVEKRPAN
+358 ANKTVAKRPAN
-369 TNLAYTKKI
+369 TNLADTKKI

-426 THEDLTERAKQK
+426 THEDLTERAMQK

-619 EHLSILSNVATKI
+619 EHLNILSNVATKI

-640 VVENK
+640 IVENK

>member
-1 MTEKK
+1 MAEKK
-6 SARSKVQNFGSF
+6 SARSRVQNFGSF

-32 WGFLTALFIPKGWIP
+32 WGFLTALFIPDGWIP
-47 NERFAN
+47 NENFAK

-81 VVGTIA
+81 VVGAIA

-102 AMVLGPLSAWILK
+102 AMVLGPLSAWLLK
-115 KIQDAYDGHVKSGF
+115 KIQNAYDGHVKSGF

-134 NFVAGFLAFG
+134 NFVAGFLALG

-194 AINHGILFPIG
+194 AINHGILSPIG
-205 LEQVEKAGK
+205 LEQVEKAGR

-319 IAFAVSTV
+319 IAFAVSTL
-327 VSMIV
+327 VSMVV
-332 ALPIIRNAKDN
+332 ALPIIRNAKDT
-343 GKSLDEATNDMKDTK
+343 GKSLDEATNDMKNTK

-369 TNLAYTKKI
+369 TNLADTKKI

-398 KVKEAGLDDIE
+398 KVKEAGLADIE
-409 VRNVAIPQIPD
+409 VRNVAIPQIPA

-426 THEDLTERAKQK
+426 THEDLTERAMQK
-438 NNNAYHVSVKN
+438 NNAAYHVSVKN
-449 FMQAPEYDQLVTD
+449 FMQAPEYDELVAD
-462 IKEARANGEAKTK
+462 IKDARENNGPTSPQNEETISKAENDKEIETIVYGSNGEKI
-475 STEKIENQTVSPDK
+475 TEDENQTKDSP
-489 EEVETVVY
+489 
-497 SADGKKISDKKIEEK
+497 I
-512 TNNNSSVLKK
+512 LKK
-522 ENILLNQKFNSKEE
+522 ENILLNQKFDSKEE
-536 VIKKVGK
+536 VIREVGR

-552 SEYTKGM
+552 HEYTKGM
-559 LQRENEAPT
+559 LDRENEAPT

-640 VVENK
+640 IVANK

>member
-6 SARSKVQNFGSF
+6 SARSRVQNFGSF

-32 WGFLTALFIPKGWIP
+32 WGFLTALFIPDGWIP
-47 NERFAN
+47 NEKFAT
-53 LVDPIII
+53 LVDPILI

-81 VVGTIA
+81 VVGAIA

-102 AMVLGPLSAWILK
+102 AMVLGPLSAWLLK

-134 NFVAGFLAFG
+134 NFVAGFLALG

-153 APVMEGLL
+153 APIMEGLL

-194 AINHGILFPIG
+194 AINHGILSPIG

-248 ASVIQVFGGIH
+248 ASIIQVFGGIH

-290 SGGLVATPSPG
+290 NGGLVATPSPG
-301 SILAWIAL
+301 SILAWLAL

-327 VSMIV
+327 VSMVV

-343 GKSLDEATNDMKDTK
+343 GKSLDEATNDMKNTK
-358 ANKTVEKRPAN
+358 ANKTVAKRPAN
-369 TNLAYTKKI
+369 TNLADTKKI

-398 KVKEAGLDDIE
+398 KVKEAGLADIE

-426 THEDLTERAKQK
+426 THEDLTERAMQK
-438 NNNAYHVSVKN
+438 NNAAYHVSVKN
-449 FMQAPEYDQLVTD
+449 FMQAPEYDKLVAD
-462 IKEARANGEAKTK
+462 IKDARENNGANSPQNEEVINKT
-475 STEKIENQTVSPDK
+475 TNDK
-489 EEVETVVY
+489 EVETVVY
-497 SADGKKISDKKIEEK
+497 GSDGEKITEDKNK
-512 TNNNSSVLKK
+512 TEDSPVLKK
-522 ENILLNQKFNSKEE
+522 ENILLNQKFDSKEE
-536 VIKKVGK
+536 VITEVGR

-552 SEYTKGM
+552 HEYTNGM

-577 HGTNETKSA
+577 HGTNETKAA

-640 VVENK
+640 IVANI

>member
-1 MTEKK
+1 
-6 SARSKVQNFGSF
+6 
-18 LSSMVMPNIAAFIA
+18 
-32 WGFLTALFIPKGWIP
+32 
-47 NERFAN
+47 
-53 LVDPIII
+53 
-60 YAIPML
+60 ML
-66 IAYTGGNIVNPRMGG
+66 IAYTGGNLVNPRMGG
-81 VVGTIA
+81 VVGAIA

-94 SEQKMLVA
+94 SEQKMLVT
-102 AMVLGPLSAWILK
+102 AMVLGPLSAWLLK

-134 NFVAGFLAFG
+134 NFVAGFLALG

-173 RHLLPLVHIFVEP
+173 RRLLPLVHIFVEP

-194 AINHGILFPIG
+194 AINHGIFTPIG
-205 LEQVEKAGK
+205 LNQVEKAGK

-224 GPGFGI
+224 GPGFGV

-238 KKNEKASALG
+238 KKNEKASAFG
-248 ASVIQVFGGIH
+248 ASIIQVFGGIH
-259 EIYFPYV
+259 EIYFPYI
-266 LMNPKLIIAAIL
+266 LMNPKLLIATIL
-278 GGMSSTFLLQMM
+278 GGMSSTFLLELLN
-290 SGGLVATPSPG
+290 GGLVASPSPG
-301 SILAWIAL
+301 SLISWILL

-358 ANKTVEKRPAN
+358 ANKTVAKRPAN
-369 TNLAYTKKI
+369 TNLADTKKI

-426 THEDLTERAKQK
+426 THEDLTERAMQK

-449 FMQAPEYDQLVTD
+449 FMQAPEYDQLVAE
-462 IKEARANGEAKTK
+462 IKDARENNGANSPQNEETISKA
-475 STEKIENQTVSPDK
+475 ENDK
-489 EEVETVVY
+489 EVETVVY
-497 SADGKKISDKKIEEK
+497 GSDGEKITEDEK
-512 TNNNSSVLKK
+512 EINDSPVLKK

-619 EHLSILSNVATKI
+619 EHLNILSNVATKI

-640 VVENK
+640 IVENK

>member
-6 SARSKVQNFGSF
+6 SARSRVQNFGSF

-32 WGFLTALFIPKGWIP
+32 WGFLTSLFIPDGWIP
-47 NERFAN
+47 NENFAK
-53 LVDPIII
+53 LVDPIIV
-60 YAIPML
+60 YAIPVL
-66 IAYTGGNIVNPRMGG
+66 IAYTGGNLVNSRMGG
-81 VVGTIA
+81 VVGAIA

-94 SEQKMLVA
+94 SEQKMLIA

-115 KIQDAYDGHVKSGF
+115 KIQDAYEGHVKSGF

-134 NFVAGFLAFG
+134 NFVAGFLALG
-144 LSLFAYVAI
+144 LSLFAYIAI

-194 AINHGILFPIG
+194 AINHGILSPIG

-290 SGGLVATPSPG
+290 NGGLVATPSPG

-327 VSMIV
+327 VSMVV
-332 ALPIIRNAKDN
+332 ALPIIRNAKDT
-343 GKSLDEATNDMKDTK
+343 GKSLDDATADMKNTK
-358 ANKTVEKRPAN
+358 ANKTVAQRPAN
-369 TNLAYTKKI
+369 TNLADTKKI

-398 KVKEAGLDDIE
+398 KVKEAGLEDIE
-409 VRNVAIPQIPD
+409 VRNVAIPQIPA

-426 THEDLTERAKQK
+426 THEDLTERARQK
-438 NNNAYHVSVKN
+438 NNTAYHVSVKN
-449 FMQAPEYDQLVTD
+449 FMQAPEYDQLVAD
-462 IKEARANGEAKTK
+462 IKDARENNGIASPQNE
-475 STEKIENQTVSPDK
+475 EKISKSANDK
-489 EEVETVVY
+489 EVETVVY
-497 SADGKKISDKKIEEK
+497 GSDGEKITEDKDQTKDFP
-512 TNNNSSVLKK
+512 VLRK
-522 ENILLNQKFNSKEE
+522 ENILLNQKFDSKEE
-536 VIKKVGK
+536 VIREVGK
-543 IMQESGYVD
+543 IMQESGYVG

-559 LQRENEAPT
+559 LDRENEAPT

-577 HGTNETKSA
+577 HGTNETKAA

-640 VVENK
+640 IVANK

>member
-1 MTEKK
+1 
-6 SARSKVQNFGSF
+6 
-18 LSSMVMPNIAAFIA
+18 
-32 WGFLTALFIPKGWIP
+32 
-47 NERFAN
+47 
-53 LVDPIII
+53 
-60 YAIPML
+60 
-66 IAYTGGNIVNPRMGG
+66 
-81 VVGTIA
+81 
-87 TMGAIVG
+87 
-94 SEQKMLVA
+94 MLVA
-102 AMVLGPLSAWILK
+102 AMVLGPLSAWLLK
-115 KIQDAYDGHVKSGF
+115 KIQDTYDGHVKSGF

-134 NFVAGFLAFG
+134 NFVAGFLALG

-153 APVMEGLL
+153 APVMESLL

-194 AINHGILFPIG
+194 AINHGILSPIG

-290 SGGLVATPSPG
+290 NGGLVATPSPG

-332 ALPIIRNAKDN
+332 ALPIIRNAKDT
-343 GKSLDEATNDMKDTK
+343 GKSLDEATNDMKNTK

-369 TNLAYTKKI
+369 TNLADTKKI

-392 ASILKK
+392 AGILKK
-398 KVKEAGLDDIE
+398 KVKEAGLADVE
-409 VRNVAIPQIPD
+409 VRNVAIPQIPA

-426 THEDLTERAKQK
+426 THEDLTERAMQK
-438 NNNAYHVSVKN
+438 NNTAYHVSVKN
-449 FMQAPEYDQLVTD
+449 FMQAPEYDQLVAD
-462 IKEARANGEAKTK
+462 IKDARENNGANSSQKE
-475 STEKIENQTVSPDK
+475 ETVNKPANDQ
-489 EEVETVVY
+489 EVETVVY
-497 SADGKKISDKKIEEK
+497 GSNGEK
-512 TNNNSSVLKK
+512 VTEDTPVLKK
-522 ENILLNQKFNSKEE
+522 ENILLNQRFDSKEA
-536 VIKKVGK
+536 VIREVGK

-552 SEYTKGM
+552 HEYTKGM
-559 LQRENEAPT
+559 LDRENEAPT

-577 HGTNETKSA
+577 HGTNETKAA
-586 IKKSGLVVFTIPE
+586 IKKSGLVVFTIPQ

-640 VVENK
+640 IVANK

>member
-6 SARSKVQNFGSF
+6 SARSRVQNFGSF

-32 WGFLTALFIPKGWIP
+32 WGFLTALFIPDGWIP
-47 NERFAN
+47 NENFAK

-81 VVGTIA
+81 VVGAIA

-134 NFVAGFLAFG
+134 NFVAGFLALG

-194 AINHGILFPIG
+194 AINHGILSPIG
-205 LEQVEKAGK
+205 LEQVEKAGR

-230 LLAYMIAG
+230 LLAYMLAG
-238 KKNEKASALG
+238 KKNEKASAFG
-248 ASVIQVFGGIH
+248 ASIIQVLGGIH

-266 LMNPKLIIAAIL
+266 LMNPKLIIAAIA
-278 GGMSSTFLLQMM
+278 GGMSSTFLLQMFN
-290 SGGLVATPSPG
+290 GGLVATPSPG
-301 SILAWIAL
+301 SILAWLAL

-319 IAFAVSTV
+319 LAFAASTV

-332 ALPIIRNAKDN
+332 ALPILRNAKDT
-343 GKSLDEATNDMKDTK
+343 GKSLDDATAEMKDTK
-358 ANKTVEKRPAN
+358 ANKNAVARPKN
-369 TNLAYTKKI
+369 TNLADTKII

-392 ASILKK
+392 ASVLKK
-398 KVKEAGLDDIE
+398 KVKEAGLSDIE
-409 VRNVAIPQIPD
+409 VKNVAIPQIPD

-426 THEDLTERAKQK
+426 THEDLTERARQK
-438 NNNAYHVSVKN
+438 NNTAYHVSVKN
-449 FMQAPEYDQLVTD
+449 FMQAPEYDQIVAD
-462 IKEARANGEAKTK
+462 IKAARENTGSVSEA
-475 STEKIENQTVSPDK
+475 SQEKVIEKPKNQD
-489 EEVETVVY
+489 EVETVVY
-497 SADGKKISDKKIEEK
+497 GADGEKITEETKEISD
-512 TNNNSSVLKK
+512 SPVLKK
-522 ENILLNQKFNSKEE
+522 ENILLNQKFESKEE
-536 VIKKVGK
+536 VIREVGR
-543 IMQESGYVD
+543 IMESSGYVGH
-552 SEYTKGM
+552 EYTNGM
-559 LQRENEAPT
+559 LQREKEAPT

-632 DNEEIVND
+632 DNEDIVND
-640 VVENK
+640 IVENK

>member
-6 SARSKVQNFGSF
+6 SARSRVQNFGSF

-60 YAIPML
+60 YAIPIL

-81 VVGTIA
+81 VVGAIA

-115 KIQDAYDGHVKSGF
+115 KIQNAYDGHVKSGF

-134 NFVAGFLAFG
+134 NFVAGFLALG

-173 RHLLPLVHIFVEP
+173 RRLLPLVHIFVEP

-194 AINHGILFPIG
+194 AINHGIFTPIG
-205 LEQVEKAGK
+205 LNQVEKAGK

-224 GPGFGI
+224 GPGFGV

-238 KKNEKASALG
+238 KKNEKASAFG
-248 ASVIQVFGGIH
+248 ASIIQVFGGIH
-259 EIYFPYV
+259 EIYFPYI
-266 LMNPKLIIAAIL
+266 LMNPKLLIATIL
-278 GGMSSTFLLQMM
+278 GGMSSTFLLELLN
-290 SGGLVATPSPG
+290 GGLVASPSPG
-301 SILAWIAL
+301 SLISWILL

-358 ANKTVEKRPAN
+358 ANKTVAKRPAN
-369 TNLAYTKKI
+369 TNLADTKKI

-426 THEDLTERAKQK
+426 THEDLTERAMQK

-449 FMQAPEYDQLVTD
+449 FMQAPEYDQLVAE
-462 IKEARANGEAKTK
+462 IKDARENNGANSPQNEETISKA
-475 STEKIENQTVSPDK
+475 ENDK
-489 EEVETVVY
+489 EVETVVY
-497 SADGKKISDKKIEEK
+497 GSDGEKITEDEK
-512 TNNNSSVLKK
+512 EINDSPVLKK

-619 EHLSILSNVATKI
+619 EHLNILSNVATKI

-640 VVENK
+640 IVENK

>member
-32 WGFLTALFIPKGWIP
+32 WGFLTALFIPDGWIP
-47 NERFAN
+47 NENFAT
-53 LVDPIII
+53 LVDPILI

-81 VVGTIA
+81 VVGAIA

-102 AMVLGPLSAWILK
+102 AMVLGPLSAWLLK

-134 NFVAGFLAFG
+134 NFVAGFLALG

-173 RHLLPLVHIFVEP
+173 RRLLPLVHIFVEP

-194 AINHGILFPIG
+194 AINHGIFTPIG
-205 LEQVEKAGK
+205 LNQVEKAGK

-224 GPGFGI
+224 GPGFGV

-238 KKNEKASALG
+238 KKNEKASAFG
-248 ASVIQVFGGIH
+248 ASIIQVFGGIH
-259 EIYFPYV
+259 EIYFPYI
-266 LMNPKLIIAAIL
+266 LMNPKLLIATIL
-278 GGMSSTFLLQMM
+278 GGMSSTFLLELLN
-290 SGGLVATPSPG
+290 GGLVASPSPG
-301 SILAWIAL
+301 SLISWILL

-332 ALPIIRNAKDN
+332 ALPIIRNAKDT

-358 ANKTVEKRPAN
+358 ANKTVAKRPAN
-369 TNLAYTKKI
+369 TNLADTKKI

-426 THEDLTERAKQK
+426 THEDLTERAMQK

-449 FMQAPEYDQLVTD
+449 FMQAPEYDQLVAE
-462 IKEARANGEAKTK
+462 IKDARENNGANSPQNEETISKA
-475 STEKIENQTVSPDK
+475 ENDK
-489 EEVETVVY
+489 EVETVVY
-497 SADGKKISDKKIEEK
+497 GSDGEKITEDEK
-512 TNNNSSVLKK
+512 EINDSPVLKK

-619 EHLSILSNVATKI
+619 EHLNILSNVATKI
-632 DNEEIVND
+632 DNEEIVNEI
-640 VVENK
+640 VANK

>member
-32 WGFLTALFIPKGWIP
+32 WGFLTALFIPDGWIP
-47 NERFAN
+47 NENFAT
-53 LVDPIII
+53 LVDPILI

-81 VVGTIA
+81 VVGAIA

-102 AMVLGPLSAWILK
+102 AMVLGPLSAWLLK

-134 NFVAGFLAFG
+134 NFVAGFLALG

-173 RHLLPLVHIFVEP
+173 RRLLPLVHIFVEP

-194 AINHGILFPIG
+194 AINHGIFTPIG
-205 LEQVEKAGK
+205 LNQVEKAGK

-224 GPGFGI
+224 GPGFGV

-238 KKNEKASALG
+238 KKNEKASAFG
-248 ASVIQVFGGIH
+248 ASIIQVFGGIH
-259 EIYFPYV
+259 EIYFPYI
-266 LMNPKLIIAAIL
+266 LMNPKLLIATIL
-278 GGMSSTFLLQMM
+278 GGMSSTFLLELLN
-290 SGGLVATPSPG
+290 GGLVASPSPG
-301 SILAWIAL
+301 SLISWILL

-332 ALPIIRNAKDN
+332 ALPIIRNAKDT

-358 ANKTVEKRPAN
+358 ANKTVAKRPAN
-369 TNLAYTKKI
+369 TNLADTKKI

-426 THEDLTERAKQK
+426 THEDLTERAMQK

-449 FMQAPEYDQLVTD
+449 FMQAPEYDQLVTE
-462 IKEARANGEAKTK
+462 IKDARENNGANSPQNEETISKA
-475 STEKIENQTVSPDK
+475 ENDK
-489 EEVETVVY
+489 EVETVVY
-497 SADGKKISDKKIEEK
+497 GSDGEKITEDEK
-512 TNNNSSVLKK
+512 EINDSPVLKK

-619 EHLSILSNVATKI
+619 EHLNILSNVATKI

-640 VVENK
+640 IVENK

>member
-6 SARSKVQNFGSF
+6 SARSRVQNFGSF

-32 WGFLTALFIPKGWIP
+32 WGFLTALFIPDGWIP
-47 NERFAN
+47 NENFAK
-53 LVDPIII
+53 LVDPIIV
-60 YAIPML
+60 YAIPVL
-66 IAYTGGNIVNPRMGG
+66 IAYTGGNLVNPRMGG
-81 VVGTIA
+81 VVGAIA

-94 SEQKMLVA
+94 SAQKMLIA

-115 KIQDAYDGHVKSGF
+115 KIQDAYEGHVKSGF

-134 NFVAGFLAFG
+134 NFVAGFLALG
-144 LSLFAYVAI
+144 LSLFAYIAI

-194 AINHGILFPIG
+194 AINHGIFSPIG
-205 LEQVEKAGK
+205 IEQVENAGK

-290 SGGLVATPSPG
+290 NGGLVATPSPG

-327 VSMIV
+327 VSMVV
-332 ALPIIRNAKDN
+332 ALPIIRNAKDT
-343 GKSLDEATNDMKDTK
+343 GKSLDDATADMKNTK
-358 ANKTVEKRPAN
+358 ANKTVAQRPAN
-369 TNLAYTKKI
+369 TNLADTKKI

-398 KVKEAGLDDIE
+398 KVKEAGLEDIE
-409 VRNVAIPQIPD
+409 VRNVAIPQIPA

-426 THEDLTERAKQK
+426 THEDLTERAMQK
-438 NNNAYHVSVKN
+438 NNAAYHVSVKN
-449 FMQAPEYDQLVTD
+449 FMQAPEYDQLISD
-462 IKEARANGEAKTK
+462 IKDARENNGPKSPQNEEVISEPAN
-475 STEKIENQTVSPDK
+475 EK
-489 EEVETVVY
+489 EVETVVY
-497 SADGKKISDKKIEEK
+497 GSNGEKITEDKNQTKDFP
-512 TNNNSSVLKK
+512 VLKK
-522 ENILLNQKFNSKEE
+522 ENILLNQKFDSKEE
-536 VIKKVGK
+536 VIREVGK

-552 SEYTKGM
+552 HEYTKGM
-559 LQRENEAPT
+559 LDRENEAPT

-577 HGTNETKSA
+577 HGTNETKAA

-640 VVENK
+640 IVANK

>member
-6 SARSKVQNFGSF
+6 SARSRVQNFGSF

-32 WGFLTALFIPKGWIP
+32 WGFLTALFIPDGWIP
-47 NERFAN
+47 NENFAK
-53 LVDPIII
+53 LVDPIIV
-60 YAIPML
+60 YAIPVL
-66 IAYTGGNIVNPRMGG
+66 IAYTGGNLVNPRMGG
-81 VVGTIA
+81 VVGAIA

-94 SEQKMLVA
+94 SEQKMLIA

-134 NFVAGFLAFG
+134 NFVAGFLALG
-144 LSLFAYVAI
+144 LSLFAYIAI

-194 AINHGILFPIG
+194 AINHGILSPIG

-248 ASVIQVFGGIH
+248 ASVIHVFGGIH

-290 SGGLVATPSPG
+290 NGGLVATPSPG

-332 ALPIIRNAKDN
+332 ALPIIRNAKDT
-343 GKSLDEATNDMKDTK
+343 GKSLDDATADMKNTK
-358 ANKTVEKRPAN
+358 ANKTVAQRPAN
-369 TNLAYTKKI
+369 TNLADTKKI

-398 KVKEAGLDDIE
+398 KVKEAGLEDIK
-409 VRNVAIPQIPD
+409 VRNVAIPQIPA

-426 THEDLTERAKQK
+426 THEDLTERAMQK
-438 NNNAYHVSVKN
+438 NNTAYHVSVKN
-449 FMQAPEYDQLVTD
+449 FMQAPEYDQLVAD
-462 IKEARANGEAKTK
+462 IKDARENNGPISPQNEEAISKPTN
-475 STEKIENQTVSPDK
+475 DK
-489 EEVETVVY
+489 EVETVVY
-497 SADGKKISDKKIEEK
+497 GSNGEKITEDKNQTKDFP
-512 TNNNSSVLKK
+512 VLKK
-522 ENILLNQKFNSKEE
+522 ENILLNQKFDSKEE
-536 VIKKVGK
+536 VIREVGK

-552 SEYTKGM
+552 HEYTKGM
-559 LQRENEAPT
+559 LDRENEAPT

-577 HGTNETKSA
+577 HGTNETKAA

-640 VVENK
+640 IVANK